1 VGKYR
6 RGDIRYCFA
15 DIRKARRLLH
25 WEPQHAFRRGVTELV
40 AWVQAQRDARDSV
53 HSAWDE
59 LQRQGL
65 LL

>member
-1 VGKYR
+1 V
-6 RGDIRYCFA
+6 
-15 DIRKARRLLH
+15 
-25 WEPQHAFRRGVTELV
+25 FRQGVAELV
-40 AWVQAQRDARDSV
+40 AWVQAQRDARDSI